1 MIKNRLLYFIAVT
14 ASAVFYVA
22 YEEWI
27 SWIILAA
34 MLMLPWLSLVLSLP
48 AILRMRIKLDVPERI
63 TQGKEARVITKECYS
78 AGFPPYR
85 YKIKVTKPIT
95 GEEWAVSPYECLPS
109 EHCGGLTVSTARTAV
124 YDYLGL
130 FRFRLRQAPSAIV
143 RVMPKNEKLPIPEEL
158 KSIAAR
164 SLRAKRGGG
173 FAENHEIRPYH
184 AGDTLNLIHWKLSA
198 KADGLMLREP
208 MEPDRGLALLTIDI
222 NGTPD
227 ELDRKF
233 SRLLNYG
240 SYLLENGAAFEVL
253 ALTANGIEKWAVR
266 ENSDWKICVNSL
278 LCAPFAPKG
287 SVKEQKFQ
295 TLWHCH
301 VGGEPDE
308 T

>member
-63 TQGKEARVITKECYS
+63 TQGEEARVITKACCP
-78 AGFPPYR
+78 AVCPPYK
-85 YKIKVTKPIT
+85 YKIKVIKPIT
-95 GEEWAVSPYECLPS
+95 GEKWVVSPGECLPS
-109 EHCGGLTVSTARTAV
+109 EHCGGLTVSTELTAV
-124 YDYLGL
+124 YDYLAL
-130 FRFRLRQAPSAIV
+130 FRFRLRRAPSAIV
-143 RVMPKNEKLPIPEEL
+143 RVMPKKEELPIPEEL
-158 KSIAAR
+158 KSIAAH

-173 FAENHEIRPYH
+173 FAESHEIRPYR
-184 AGDTLNLIHWKLSA
+184 AGDSLNLIHWKLSA

-208 MEPDRGLALLTIDI
+208 MEPNRGLALLTLDI
-222 NGTPD
+222 NGTSD

-240 SYLLENGAAFEVL
+240 SYLLKNSAAFEVL
-253 ALTANGIEKWAVR
+253 ALTAKGIENLAVH
-266 ENSDWKICVNSL
+266 EESDWRACMDSL
-278 LCAPFAPKG
+278 LCAPFAPRG
-287 SVKEQKFQ
+287 SVKEQDLK

-301 VGGEPDE
+301 IGGERDE